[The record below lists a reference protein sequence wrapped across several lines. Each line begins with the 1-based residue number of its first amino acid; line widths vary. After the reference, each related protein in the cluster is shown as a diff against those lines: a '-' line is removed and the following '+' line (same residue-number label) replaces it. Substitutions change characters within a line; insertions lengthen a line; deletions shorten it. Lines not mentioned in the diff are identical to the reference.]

1 MSRIKKVYVMK
12 LTPLDRVLLLC
23 RIGFLVMGAAIFSA
37 SLSSLVEAQNRY
49 DGGEAVVSEKV
60 AGHDA
65 RIKIAEDEVREL
77 QAEMRE
83 MSSQVSTI
91 RGMGM
96 GFGFIVILLQIVQFM
111 TDRRLKF
118 RESEGE

>member
-1 MSRIKKVYVMK
+1 M
-12 LTPLDRVLLLC
+12 
-23 RIGFLVMGAAIFSA
+23 
-37 SLSSLVEAQNRY
+37 SSLVEAQNRY

>member
-1 MSRIKKVYVMK
+1 
-12 LTPLDRVLLLC
+12 
-23 RIGFLVMGAAIFSA
+23 
-37 SLSSLVEAQNRY
+37 
-49 DGGEAVVSEKV
+49 
-60 AGHDA
+60 
-65 RIKIAEDEVREL
+65 VREL
-77 QAEMRE
+77 QTEMRE

-118 RESEGE
+118 RESDGE

>member
-49 DGGEAVVSEKV
+49 DGESVVSEKV

>member
-23 RIGFLVMGAAIFSA
+23 RIGFLVVGAAIFSA

-49 DGGEAVVSEKV
+49 DGESVVSEKV